1 MGDVSQAILDPSD
14 LFTPGPSFDGAPSGD
29 AERQAI
35 DSLRGYAYQIA
46 ASTAAWLDL
55 DNTAR
60 LYLEV
65 AEDYAT
71 VAADSLKTVQVKDT
85 KGSGAITL
93 NSQNVRDA
101 IDHYVNLV
109 ALNPQR
115 AVQFHY
121 LTTSDIA
128 AEHRVE
134 DRPAGEAGLLYWRK
148 AASGADVKP
157 LRSILESPN
166 FSDDVHQFV
175 QGRRDDEA
183 LRRDLLRNIH
193 WQCGQ
198 PNFLQLLREVEDRL
212 VVLGTDRYRLTSP
225 DSARLTNV
233 LMYHVLKKS
242 ILDNANDRVLT
253 RAELDRAVSAATAV
267 TLQRPAVDA
276 IVAANAVLTEALTG
290 GGPAALTLSSAVT
303 WLVPS
308 SDIPRPP
315 GLITRPAR
323 KKSVVEVLKTQG
335 LVFAFGTTG
344 VGKSLLARDSAQE
357 FGGDFVLAD
366 LRDATAAET
375 RARLNGILGR
385 LGSTASRALLIEDL
399 NHLEDPSVLLA
410 LGAVASALKRR
421 DRVALVTS
429 YRAPSARALS
439 ELGLDAQ
446 AVVEVPYF
454 SEEEVKAVVQA
465 NGGDS
470 EIWGRVAYLAG
481 GNGHPQLVHAFVTGM
496 AMRGWPKAALK
507 DIVTAG
513 LTSED
518 VDAARDA
525 ARRQLVAAL
534 PEGTR
539 KLLYRLSLV
548 IGRFDRALALALGAL
563 PPPLAEPGE
572 QLDRLIGSWVEF
584 VSKGYFRVS
593 PLVASAGRETLQPE
607 EQQAVHNAI
616 VIRTLSERTINI
628 ADANVVFSH
637 ALLGRSKHVLFG
649 LATSVLT
656 ANTKVRK
663 DLREWFF
670 LLRYAR
676 TDRLIYPE
684 NPTIARMLR
693 LAQFKLVAEGPDSDE
708 ISACVT
714 ALLKESAAGD
724 DQELNAVFEILV
736 LGTVLGTMGIADH
749 LPNWIDLL
757 LRMKEVIES
766 SNTRYDLKAGF
777 EAAQAEASAN
787 NYSMLFC
794 VGVAGLSSVK
804 RLQEIFASLDA
815 LTQDLR
821 SLLLEAYERVPGDYH
836 VLVSA
841 PWLAAQRKGVLD
853 YADAASRYSRMAES
867 AYRWGLSALAAE
879 CYAARSVMLDEYGED
894 AAAALRSLDDADAV
908 LGENVVLSRARAKVL
923 WRHND
928 HVGAVAIM
936 RLIANRISPDSPI
949 ARCFALREAAISAA
963 KTDDWAQAE
972 RWFDEAK
979 TAGGQAKADD
989 MPPMAIGLGV
999 DAAIAAFQ
1007 TGNRA
1012 GAIERMADSLVALR
1026 TLDPDSS
1033 LRAAYCHRVARHAV
1047 LWLETQIEGRATL
1060 IDNQP
1065 IQLPPGTCSNPE
1077 PPPAIK
1083 ELPLGPVD
1091 LAWYMLA
1098 QAEIAL
1104 GEDLGI
1110 VKSLREK
1117 LEKGPIPVFEV
1128 MLRGSWMQ
1136 HAIKSSD
1143 AQIFAPYLG
1152 DWLEGMAY
1160 LRSSGASLRE
1170 TFQVLDP
1177 ARGEIPSLSPS
1188 RRSEDYLQASAA
1200 DAIISFLIVSALE
1213 GRKDI
1218 ASLLKNRLRDES
1230 GDAFP
1235 GSAVFELLE
1244 TTKAPERN
1252 LEQVAAVMIRML
1264 RAGEHLEP
1272 LRLWEVGLRLFEKA
1286 RQSNFNNIVVPVLAV
1301 WMRAQWLRIISRES
1315 FRLPHP
1321 MVTIPKVEAAMKNK
1335 NNDERFIAA
1344 LCLSAA
1350 DAVGAPLASEYRQL
1364 LRGLAAS

>member
-1 MGDVSQAILDPSD
+1 MTQGIPDPFG

-55 DNTAR
+55 DDTAR

-157 LRSILESPN
+157 LRSILEGPN

-175 QGRRDDEA
+175 QGRPDDEA
-183 LRRDLLRNIH
+183 LRRDLLRTIH
-193 WQCGQ
+193 WQCGR

-212 VVLGTDRYRLTSP
+212 VVLGTDRYRLTAP

-233 LMYHVLKKS
+233 LMYHVLEKS
-242 ILDNANDRVLT
+242 ILDNAIDRVLT
-253 RAELDRAVSAATAV
+253 RAELDRAVSVATAITV
-267 TLQRPAVDA
+267 QRPAVDA
-276 IVAANAVLTEALTG
+276 IVAANAALTRALAG
-290 GGPAALTLSSAVT
+290 GGPAALTLSSAVI

-323 KKSVVEVLKTQG
+323 KKSVVEVLTTQG
-335 LVFAFGTTG
+335 LVFAFGATG

-357 FGGDFVLAD
+357 FAGDFVLAD

-481 GNGHPQLVHAFVTGM
+481 GSGHPQLVHAFVTGM

-513 LTSED
+513 LTTED

-584 VSKGYFRVS
+584 VSKSYFRVS
-593 PLVASAGRETLQPE
+593 PLVARAGLETLQPE

-616 VIRTLSERTINI
+616 AIRTLSERTINI
-628 ADANVVFSH
+628 ADANVVFRH
-637 ALLGRSKHVLFG
+637 ALLGKSEHVLFG

-656 ANTKVRK
+656 AKTKVRK

-670 LLRYAR
+670 LLRNAR

-684 NPTIARMLR
+684 NLTISRMLR

-714 ALLKESAAGD
+714 ALLEESAAGD
-724 DQELNAVFEILV
+724 DQELRAVFEILV
-736 LGTVLGTMGIADH
+736 LGTVLGTIGIADH
-749 LPNWIDLL
+749 LPNWINLL

-766 SNTRYDLKAGF
+766 SDTRYDLKASF
-777 EAAQAEASAN
+777 EAARAEASAN

-853 YADAASRYSRMAES
+853 YADAASRYSRMAEV

-928 HVGAVAIM
+928 HVGALAIM
-936 RLIANRISPDSPI
+936 RLIADRISPDSPI

-963 KTDDWAQAE
+963 NTNDWAQAE

-1007 TGNRA
+1007 TRNRA
-1012 GAIERMADSLVALR
+1012 HAIERMADSLVALR

-1065 IQLPPGTCSNPE
+1065 IQLPPAGTCSNPE
-1077 PPPAIK
+1077 PPAAIK

-1117 LEKGPIPVFEV
+1117 LEKGSIPVFEV

-1136 HAIKSSD
+1136 QAIKSSD
-1143 AQIFAPYLG
+1143 AQIFAPHLG
-1152 DWLEGMAY
+1152 DWLDGMAY
-1160 LRSSGASLRE
+1160 LRSSGGSLRE

-1188 RRSEDYLQASAA
+1188 QRSEDYLQATAA

-1218 ASLLKNRLRDES
+1218 ASLLKSRLRNEL

-1235 GSAVFELLE
+1235 GSAVFGLLE
-1244 TTKAPERN
+1244 TAKAPERN

-1286 RQSNFNNIVVPVLAV
+1286 RQSNFKNIVVPVLAE
-1301 WMRAQWLRIISRES
+1301 WMRAQWSRIISQES

-1321 MVTIPKVEAAMKNK
+1321 MVTVPKVEAALKNRS
-1335 NNDERFIAA
+1335 NDERFIAA

-1364 LRGLAAS
+1364 LQGLIAP